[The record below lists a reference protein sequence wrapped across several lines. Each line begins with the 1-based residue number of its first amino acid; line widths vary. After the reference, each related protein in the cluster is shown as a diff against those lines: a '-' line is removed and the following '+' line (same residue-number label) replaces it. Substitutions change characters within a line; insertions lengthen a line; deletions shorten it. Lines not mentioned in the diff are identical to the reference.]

1 MTLIGPDGSAYKD
14 GKFEIEVNIP
24 SEYPLKP
31 PVLKFITPIYHP
43 NVDSNSGDICKDIY
57 ASDWTPVKRIIS
69 LIETIQG
76 MLIAP
81 NLSTPIEN
89 EIAKQY

>member
-1 MTLIGPDGSAYKD
+1 MS
-14 GKFEIEVNIP
+14 IP

-43 NVDSNSGDICKDIY
+43 NVDSKTGDICKDIY
-57 ASDWTPVKRIIS
+57 ASDWTPVKRIID
-69 LIETIQG
+69 LLGTIQG
-76 MLIAP
+76 MMMAP

-89 EIAKQY
+89 DIAV